1 MLCCLTNRRRAAP
14 LCLPSS
20 IECRP
25 SRPHPPI
32 TRPTSSPQASKAS
45 WMRMEWAATVRLTQ
59 VSICQDILTVPKL
72 LACSFKVVTLS
83 SAACSLQMQSE
94 KCLSSTLL
102 RHPLLPCWDILY
114 IMFHS
119 NVTPPTPHAMP
130 ASLPPAPYTIITFP
144 FLFAVMFGDMGHG
157 LLMTCAALYLVL
169 RESRLMA
176 QKNDSEVRIPSWSS
190 HQPYTIITGDSPA
203 PELCMG
209 FGAAVDLF
217 FACFEWHIWSDP
229 ICHWLFCDRCSAW
242 CFQAVTSSCSW
253 ESSQSTLGSFTT
265 TVSLS
270 HSTLLALAGVS
281 GPCLTVV

>member
-1 MLCCLTNRRRAAP
+1 MAP

-45 WMRMEWAATVRLTQ
+45 WMPMEWAATVRLTQ

-72 LACSFKVVTLS
+72 LARSFKVVSIS
-83 SAACSLQMQSE
+83 SAACSLELQSQ
-94 KCLSSTLL
+94 KCLLSTLL
-102 RHPLLPCWDILY
+102 HHHIITLWRHTVYHD
-114 IMFHS
+114 MFHS
-119 NVTPPTPHAMP
+119 NVTPPAPHAMP

-176 QKNDSEVRIPSWSS
+176 QKNDNEVRIPSWSS
-190 HQPYTIITGDSPA
+190 HQPYIISTGDSPA

-217 FACFEWHIWSDP
+217 FACFEEH
-229 ICHWLFCDRCSAW
+229 
-242 CFQAVTSSCSW
+242 V
-253 ESSQSTLGSFTT
+253 
-265 TVSLS
+265 
-270 HSTLLALAGVS
+270 
-281 GPCLTVV
+281 